1 MVWEN
6 DLEYNRKH
14 GGEKDPE
21 PCLCICLAKTCCCS
35 FVVVF
40 FFPEKNVL
48 CVLLYLQI
56 PSKLR
61 VYLRNLNG
69 DIEND
74 DLKSFLVQAQR
85 FESCQMTN
93 IHCNPTSS
101 SQETNWEPVR
111 SAFVTFTSTELRNK
125 CIHQLDK
132 VWYSGI
138 TPQFLPLVC
147 KAADPPGK
155 RVYHGKATWNM
166 V

>member
-6 DLEYNRKH
+6 DLEHYRKH

-40 FFPEKNVL
+40 FFSWKNVL

-61 VYLRNLNG
+61 VYLRNLLG
-69 DIEND
+69 EMDHD
-74 DLKSFLVQAQR
+74 DLRSFLVNNQR
-85 FESCQMTN
+85 FETCQMTN
-93 IHCNPTSS
+93 IHCNPASS
-101 SQETNWEPVR
+101 TQETQWTPVR

-125 CIHQLDK
+125 CMKQLDK
-132 VWYSGI
+132 AWSSGI
-138 TPQFLPLVC
+138 TPEFLPLVC
-147 KAADPPGK
+147 KAADPRGH
-155 RVYHGKATWNM
+155 RVYHGKATWI
-166 V
+166 